1 MNYYLRLRLRVL
13 GRLFRELGW
22 GRLLVLG
29 MFLALATGQA
39 LFTAAA
45 SPALVWLVPVAV
57 GSLVLSLH
65 RRRADLPFLRL
76 SAPGFRA
83 WLAVE
88 YVLLSL
94 PVALVLLGRGR
105 PAAAGAVPLLAALA
119 ALAALAPAATAGAGR
134 GAGRSWFRSVA
145 FEWVS
150 LGRRWWLGLGWLALL
165 AAAGATRATATGPA
179 LAVVGWLLLLL
190 DAYGPAEP
198 LTWLLPVLV
207 RPTAW
212 LRSRIGWA
220 FLYFGLTAAPLAFLM
235 AQSPAGLGGT
245 LALLLWCALV
255 LTMLVLAKYAF
266 YPHATLSRLTQAGAV
281 VVAVSILGSNPAY
294 LALLVACLLG
304 LILKSRRQLSRF
316 VPAAPPENTAE
327 AVGL

>member
-1 MNYYLRLRLRVL
+1 MNYYLRLRFRVL

-29 MFLALATGQA
+29 IFLVLATGQA

-45 SPALVWLVPVAV
+45 SAMLVWLVPVVV
-57 GSLVLSLH
+57 GGFVLSLH
-65 RRRADLPFLRL
+65 RRRSDLDFLRI
-76 SAPGFRA
+76 SAPSFRA
-83 WLAVE
+83 WLAAE
-88 YVLLSL
+88 YLLLSL
-94 PVALVLLGRGR
+94 PVALVLLGRCR
-105 PAAAGAVPLLAALA
+105 PAAALAVSLLAAV
-119 ALAALAPAATAGAGR
+119 AALAPPATVSASC

-150 LGRRWWLGLGWLALL
+150 VGRRWWMGPSWLALL
-165 AAAGATRATATGPA
+165 VAAGATRATATGPA
-179 LAVVGWLLLLL
+179 LAVVSWLLLLL
-190 DAYGPAEP
+190 DTYGPAEP
-198 LTWLLPVLV
+198 LAWLLPALT
-207 RPTAW
+207 RPTVW

-220 FLYFGLTAAPLAFLM
+220 FLYFGLTVAPLAFVM
-235 AQSPAGLGGT
+235 MRSPAGWGGT

-294 LALLVACLLG
+294 VALLTACLLG
-304 LILKSRRQLSRF
+304 LILKSRRQLARF
-316 VPAAPPENTAE
+316 MPAAPPEPRG
-327 AVGL
+327 V

>member
-1 MNYYLRLRLRVL
+1 MNYYLRLRWRVL

-22 GRLLVLG
+22 GRLLLLG
-29 MFLALATGQA
+29 MFLALAIGRA

-45 SPALVWLVPVAV
+45 SATLVWLVPVAV
-57 GSLVLSLH
+57 GGLILSLH
-65 RRRADLPFLRL
+65 RRRADLTFLRL
-76 SAPGFRA
+76 SAPSFRV
-83 WLAVE
+83 WLAAE
-88 YVLLSL
+88 YALLSL

-105 PAAAGAVPLLAALA
+105 PVAAGAVPLLAAV
-119 ALAALAPAATAGAGR
+119 AALAPAATGSAGR

-150 LGRRWWLGLGWLALL
+150 LGRRWWLGPGWLALL
-165 AAAGATRATATGPA
+165 AAAAATRATATGPA

-198 LTWLLPVLV
+198 LTWLLPALT

-212 LRSRIGWA
+212 LQSRIGWA
-220 FLYFGLTAAPLAFLM
+220 FLYFGLTVAPLAYLM
-235 AQSPAGLGGT
+235 MQSPAGWGGT
-245 LALLLWCALV
+245 LALLLWFALT

-294 LALLVACLLG
+294 AALLTACLLG
-304 LILKSRRQLSRF
+304 LILKSRRQLARF
-316 VPAAPPENTAE
+316 VPAGPSETAAE
-327 AVGL
+327 PMDV

>member
-1 MNYYLRLRLRVL
+1 MSYYLLLRLRVL

-22 GRLLVLG
+22 ARLLVLG

-45 SPALVWLVPVAV
+45 RPALVWLVPVAV

-88 YVLLSL
+88 YALLSL
-94 PVALVLLGRGR
+94 PVALILLGLGR
-105 PAAAGAVPLLAALA
+105 PAAALAVPLLAAV
-119 ALAALAPAATAGAGR
+119 AALAPAATAGAGH

-281 VVAVSILGSNPAY
+281 MVAVSILGSNPAY
-294 LALLVACLLG
+294 LALLMACLLG
-304 LILKSRRQLSRF
+304 LILKSRRQLARF
-316 VPAAPPENTAE
+316 VPAAPPENMAE
-327 AVGL
+327 PVGL